1 MIVGSRG
8 IHGDRV
14 QAIIESVPEV
24 ENPDMD
30 VVTQALHVASRVG
43 EPTGIVSLTLDLE
56 NPAHRAAYS
65 SALAVLSALGHDPAA
80 LGGDVVDRRT
90 AAAVS
95 VADQFDEGFDH
106 HPMDAA
112 LRRSYIVAVEEISG
126 EPVRAARIVE
136 DTFPIVREL
145 LRDGVNVENLAQV
158 QYHRWVDAQGELR
171 SRG

>member
-1 MIVGSRG
+1 MIIGSRG

-14 QAIIESVPEV
+14 QAIIKYAPEV
-24 ENPDMD
+24 EDPDMD

-65 SALAVLSALGHDPAA
+65 SALAVLSALGHDPRA
-80 LGGDVVDRRT
+80 LGGDVVDHRSAT
-90 AAAVS
+90 AVG
-95 VADQFDEGFDH
+95 VAEQFDEGFDH
-106 HPMDAA
+106 HPMDAS
-112 LRRSYIVAVEEISG
+112 LRRSYMVAVEEIAG
-126 EPVRAARIVE
+126 EPARAARIVE
-136 DTFPIVREL
+136 DTFPTVREL

-171 SRG
+171 SRA

>member
-1 MIVGSRG
+1 
-8 IHGDRV
+8 
-14 QAIIESVPEV
+14 
-24 ENPDMD
+24 MD

-65 SALAVLSALGHDPAA
+65 SALAVLSALGHGPLA
-80 LGGDVVDRRT
+80 LGGDAVEHQIST
-90 AAAVS
+90 AVG
-95 VADQFDEGFDH
+95 VAEQFDGGFDH

-112 LRRSYIVAVEEISG
+112 LRRSYMVAVEEIAG

-136 DTFPIVREL
+136 DTFPTVREL

-158 QYHRWVDAQGELR
+158 QYHRWVDMQGDLR
-171 SRG
+171 SRA